1 MRMGHKPIRFFVG
14 HLLIKI
20 NMKLNL
26 LSRAVALSL
35 TMIYSAGFAQN
46 AAVLAP
52 VNSTQSE
59 LQPTP
64 TQANMT
70 NSTNASNTVLKSGI
84 DLQWIDNAV
93 KPQHDFFKFTS
104 GKWLASVQIPTDK
117 GRFGAFDELRDLS
130 EQRLQDIITELSKQK
145 NLSESSESKK
155 IADLYTSFM
164 NERLIH
170 KLDIQPLHATFSR
183 IDKVKT
189 KQQLTATFAD
199 IGQLGVS
206 LPLTNY
212 VGQDAR
218 NAASYAVYVNQGG
231 LSLPDRDY
239 YLNED
244 AKFKAYRDAYLK
256 HVEKML
262 TMSGT
267 KNAHDIAALILE
279 LETKIA
285 KAQWSK
291 VENRNPVKTYNKIDV
306 AKLPELMP
314 DFSWTPYLKMAGI
327 DKKVDFVI
335 VRQPTYLSALNA
347 IYAETPLKVWQ
358 EYIKWRLLD
367 SYAPYLSERF
377 VREDFAFNSVTLRD
391 IPAIQPRWKRGVAR
405 VEAALPEALGK
416 IYVEKYFPPENKQR
430 MEQLV
435 NNLTIAYQQSIKNL
449 TWMSAET
456 KTEALAKLAKFTSK
470 IGYPEQWRDYSKLD
484 INKNDLIGNVMRGA
498 QFNAEYQRNK
508 LGKPVDRKEWG
519 MSPQTVN
526 AYYSPRQNEIVFPA
540 AILQPPF
547 FNAAADDAV
556 NYGGIGAVIGHEISH
571 GFDDSGSQSDGD
583 GNLRNWWTK
592 EDKANFNQLTA
603 ALVKQYNAYS
613 PLDGYY
619 VNGALTLGEN
629 IADNSGLAIAY
640 KAYQLSLGG
649 KPAPVIDGYTGAQRF
664 YIGWAQ
670 VWRGKAR
677 DAETI
682 RLLNIDPH
690 SPAAAR
696 GNVPLTNQPEFYKA
710 FDVKEGDAMYLS
722 PEQRITI
729 W

>member
-267 KNAHDIAALILE
+267 KHAHDIAALILE

-583 GNLRNWWTK
+583 GNLRDWWTK

>member
-189 KQQLTATFAD
+189 KQQLTATFAN

-470 IGYPEQWRDYSKLD
+470 IGYPDQWRDYSKLD

-583 GNLRNWWTK
+583 GNLRDWWTK

>member
-189 KQQLTATFAD
+189 KQQLTATFAN